1 MNRFSS
7 RSNEIE
13 IMDDLNC
20 SGEVVNQTLRE
31 LDIINRW
38 LGGNR
43 ITWQGIETLTRT
55 LTDKNKRLS
64 IADIG
69 CGSGDVLMLIH
80 NRLSK
85 KGIPHTLQGVD
96 ANVSIIGY
104 ARRKAA
110 GINSISFQ
118 EENILN
124 ESFRAKQ
131 FDIVTATLFLHH
143 FNSDELIDILRSLY
157 NQVRMG
163 IVINDLHRHPIAY
176 YAIKLLTRLF
186 SKSAMVK
193 YDAPLSVLRGFRK
206 REWLHILDRAG
217 IKSYS
222 LQWKWAFRWQLLI
235 YPQ

>member
-1 MNRFSS
+1 MNRFSA
-7 RSNEIE
+7 RSNEVE

-20 SGEVVNQTLRE
+20 SGEVVHQTLRE

-43 ITWQGIETLTRT
+43 ITLQGIETLTKTFCNKNQR
-55 LTDKNKRLS
+55 LT

-69 CGSGDVLMLIH
+69 CGSGDMLMLIH
-80 NRLSK
+80 NFLSK
-85 KGIPHTLQGVD
+85 KGIPHTLEGVD
-96 ANVSIIGY
+96 ANRNIIDY
-104 ARRKAA
+104 AKRETS
-110 GINSISFQ
+110 GINTITFR
-118 EENILN
+118 EENILD
-124 ESFRAKQ
+124 ESFRARQ

-143 FNSDELIDILRSLY
+143 FNLDELVDILRGLY
-157 NQVRMG
+157 NQVGVG

-176 YAIKLLTRLF
+176 YAIKLLTHLF

-206 REWLHILDRAG
+206 HEWLSLLERAG

-222 LQWKWAFRWQLLI
+222 LQWRWAFRWQLLI
-235 YPQ
+235 YH